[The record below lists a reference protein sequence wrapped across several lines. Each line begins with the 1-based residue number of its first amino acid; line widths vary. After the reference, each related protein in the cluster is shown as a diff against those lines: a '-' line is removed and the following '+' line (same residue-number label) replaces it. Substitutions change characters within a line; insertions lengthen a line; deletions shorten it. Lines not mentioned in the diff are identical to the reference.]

1 MARLVHLSDD
11 IYKSLTRM
19 KGGKSYSE
27 VIKEL
32 LEKKSNKELLLG
44 FFGKGGVDS
53 KKVKEL
59 SASWKKWSDE
69 YA

>member
-1 MARLVHLSDD
+1 
-11 IYKSLTRM
+11 M